1 MARRVTRWILCLL
14 LPFLLVGCSAE
25 GSTERFGHLY
35 TAIRSQPEIQPP
47 PDYVPPTTA
56 AIGGD
61 PIAKADVVVF
71 ATRPGD
77 ATVSAYA
84 TIRQAVAQG
93 KRVVIVFV
101 TDGDAQ
107 TVVARELADLPADA
121 TPTPRQYLHGAAVLQ
136 EMAMKVAESSFGLAW
151 EDVIFLSYPDG
162 ILHQLV
168 EESPDQAIR
177 SPFTEKDGVHD
188 PNVTPYRILR
198 TGYGFPYAFNFALR
212 DLNDVLVELN
222 PREIYFPSPDS
233 EDETVAAAGRLI
245 VRSLREVALPAA
257 RVLVYSQ
264 QADTRRPPDQRVH
277 VTAPEEKQDALSM
290 YAERIGIADWPELP
304 AALLEEEL
312 FWEFDYTDAH

>member
-1 MARRVTRWILCLL
+1 MCRL
-14 LPFLLVGCSAE
+14 LPLRLAEIPSQRRMLSYLL
-25 GSTERFGHLY
+25 
-35 TAIRSQPEIQPP
+35 
-47 PDYVPPTTA
+47 
-56 AIGGD
+56 
-61 PIAKADVVVF
+61 
-71 ATRPGD
+71 TRPGD
-77 ATVSAYA
+77 AAVSAYA

-107 TVVARELADLPADA
+107 TIVARGLADLPADA

-136 EMAMKVAESSFGLAW
+136 EMALKVAESSFGLTW

-177 SPFTEKDGVHD
+177 SPFTGKDGVHD

-198 TGYGFPYAFNFALR
+198 TGHGFPYAFNFVLR

-233 EDETVAAAGRLI
+233 EDETAAAAGRLI
-245 VRSLREVALPAA
+245 VRSLREVALPLPL
-257 RVLVYSQ
+257 RCLYIHNKP
-264 QADTRRPPDQRVH
+264 TRGDLR
-277 VTAPEEKQDALSM
+277 TSA
-290 YAERIGIADWPELP
+290 
-304 AALLEEEL
+304 
-312 FWEFDYTDAH
+312 FT

>member
-1 MARRVTRWILCLL
+1 MVRRVPRWILCFL
-14 LPFLLVGCSAE
+14 LPFLLVGCSA
-25 GSTERFGHLY
+25 GVNTERFGRLY

-47 PDYVPPTTA
+47 ADYVPPTTA

-71 ATRPGD
+71 AARPGD
-77 ATVSAYA
+77 ALVSAYA

-93 KRVVIVFV
+93 KRVVVVFV

-107 TVVARELADLPADA
+107 TVVARGLADLPADA
-121 TPTPRQYLHGAAVLQ
+121 TPSPRQYLHGAAVLQ
-136 EMAMKVAESSFGLAW
+136 EFALKVAESSFGLTW
-151 EDVIFLSYPDG
+151 EDVFFLSYPDG

-177 SPFTEKDGVHD
+177 SPFTGKDGVHD

-198 TGYGFPYAFNFALR
+198 TGHGFPYTFNFVLR

-233 EDETVAAAGRLI
+233 EDETAAAAGRLI
-245 VRSLREVALPAA
+245 VRSLREVALPDAS
-257 RVLVYSQ
+257 VLVYAQ
-264 QADTRRPPDQRVH
+264 ETDGRRTPDLRVH

-304 AALLEEEL
+304 AALLEEEV
-312 FWEFDYTDAH
+312 FWKFDYTDAP